1 GARGACS
8 ENLPHPTLS
17 LLGRKARE
25 RDRPAAAYLRVGT
38 KLLSALPRPQRSGG
52 GEGRGEGASANRRR
66 SRKSILAFGPII
78 GTDWLESTEMR
89 RFGQK

>member
-1 GARGACS
+1 PA
-8 ENLPHPTLS
+8 LS

-25 RDRPAAAYLRVGT
+25 RDRSAVADPWVGWESV
-38 KLLSALPRPQRSGG
+38 LALPRPQRSEQGVEG
-52 GEGRGEGASANRRR
+52 GERGITISRRR
-66 SRKSILAFGPII
+66 SRKSILAFGPVI